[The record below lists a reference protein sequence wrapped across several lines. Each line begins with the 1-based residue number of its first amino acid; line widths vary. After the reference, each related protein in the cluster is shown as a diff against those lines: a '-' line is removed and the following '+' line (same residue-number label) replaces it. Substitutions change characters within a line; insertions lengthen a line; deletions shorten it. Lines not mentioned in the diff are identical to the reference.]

1 MESKR
6 INSETNKAYVL
17 DLNMLEEGDI
27 ILESG
32 TSKFSYYIKKG
43 TNSEYSH
50 AMLYVGHSII
60 HALTDGVYSA
70 NPQRILVDSKSD
82 LKVLRL
88 KSKDTITIKNIVDN
102 ARQLVGSLYS
112 KSEAIKSQIKKNTEA
127 RSKTSAQ
134 YCSKLV
140 ANVYDIAGVSIVK
153 NPDYCSPEDISN
165 SELLDEI
172 KDCVREA
179 KKEDIEFSKSRN
191 PILENQKSAF
201 KYLSDCREVFK
212 KVNIDIQSEADVG
225 LALIKHKEFDTVV
238 CSYIEDS
245 GYLEHYDSDEHINH
259 YRYDVDL
266 FIERYGLSSSESEQI
281 LISEY
286 GSLSSII
293 ERHIKNLS
301 ASKQMYAQTKLE
313 YYQLSIDLYK
323 NILLSSRKWLY
334 TLHQFSKKVGDKD
347 FFLFSLKLL
356 KYIDSQIA

>member
-1 MESKR
+1 MGSKR
-6 INSETNKAYVL
+6 INNETNKAYVL

-27 ILESG
+27 ILELG
-32 TSKFSYYIKKG
+32 TSKFSYYIQKG

-70 NPQRILVDSKSD
+70 NPQRILVESKSD

-88 KSKDTITIKNIVDN
+88 RSKDTTTINNIVDN

-140 ANVYDIAGVSIVK
+140 ANAYDIAGVSIVK
-153 NPDYCSPEDISN
+153 NPDYCSPEDINN

-191 PILENQKSAF
+191 PILENQKSTF
-201 KYLSDCREVFK
+201 KYLSDCRELFK
-212 KVNIDIQSEADVG
+212 KVHINIQGEADVAP
-225 LALIKHKEFDTVV
+225 ALLKHRELDSFV
-238 CSYIEDS
+238 CGYLKDS
-245 GYLEHYDSDEHINH
+245 GYLEHYDSDEYINH

-266 FIERYGLSSSESEQI
+266 FIERYNLSSSESKQI

-286 GSLSSII
+286 GSLSRII

-313 YYQLSIDLYK
+313 YYQLFIDLYE

-334 TLHQFSKKVGDKD
+334 TLHQFSKDVGDKD
-347 FFLFSLKLL
+347 FLL
-356 KYIDSQIA
+356 LSSELLNYIDNQID